1 MYKRGYSYYAHL
13 RLYGWFLSL
22 ASVMI
27 LTGLQLRTQLLLT
40 RQITEETPVTTT
52 VASFVS
58 ASRNKH
64 QSQSLYAK
72 ENRRHRLI
80 LGTSETLLR
89 SANHFSSSSHNVNMH
104 SLSFAAS
111 CLQSLLTTNNGG
123 DKEWDYDTIE
133 ILLPDTTI
141 AADDESSLSLLLQR
155 LRQRY
160 PAAEISVHQ
169 GSIHNSSESKREG
182 HKVFETLR
190 TTKTTTTT
198 TSSYEDSQAAVD
210 SGKSWGIGDA
220 CYWFHPT
227 TNPPLWME
235 FNPRAV
241 QSLISSLQFSSYLPS
256 FLRKRRLDISN
267 ELLAD
272 DEYYYYDD
280 TRHTLT
286 VHNPFD
292 TERMLYLTYKVGPQ
306 EALTRIRLDGIPAL
320 VIEPYRE
327 SDDSDVISWEMSPVG
342 KVAPRQ
348 SIRVQW
354 NVLSSPLDG
363 DDKSVFRILGVSFG
377 AQSSPRI

>member
-1 MYKRGYSYYAHL
+1 MYKRGYSYSAHY

-40 RQITEETPVTTT
+40 RQITEETPATTAA
-52 VASFVS
+52 VSFVTAS
-58 ASRNKH
+58 ANKH
-64 QSQSLYAK
+64 QLQSFYSK
-72 ENRRHRLI
+72 EKRRHRLI
-80 LGTSETLLR
+80 LGTSETFLASSNNL
-89 SANHFSSSSHNVNMH
+89 SSSSHNVNMH
-104 SLSFAAS
+104 SLSYAAS
-111 CLQSLLTTNNGG
+111 CLQSLLTSNNRG
-123 DKEWDYDTIE
+123 DEEVGYDSIE

-169 GSIHNSSESKREG
+169 QSIHNSSESKREDQ
-182 HKVFETLR
+182 KVLETSR
-190 TTKTTTTT
+190 TTTTT
-198 TSSYEDSQAAVD
+198 ASLYDESQATVKN
-210 SGKSWGIGDA
+210 SGSWGLGDA

-227 TNPPLWME
+227 TNPPLWMK

-241 QSLISSLQFSSYLPS
+241 RSLIASHQVSSYLPS

-267 ELLAD
+267 DSLEG

-280 TRHTLT
+280 AKQSLT

-292 TERMLYLTYKVGPQ
+292 TERMLHLTYKVGPH
-306 EALTRIRLDGIPAL
+306 EALARIRLDGTPAL
-320 VIEPYRE
+320 IIEPYRE
-327 SDDSDVISWEMSPVG
+327 SDDSDLISWETSPVG
-342 KVAPRQ
+342 KVLPRQ

-354 NVLSSPLDG
+354 DLISSPLDG
-363 DDKSVFRILGVSFG
+363 DDKGAFRVLGVSFG
-377 AQSSPRI
+377 AQSSPRP

>member
-1 MYKRGYSYYAHL
+1 MYKRGYSHYAHH

-40 RQITEETPVTTT
+40 RQITEETPAATAAV
-52 VASFVS
+52 SFIS

-64 QSQSLYAK
+64 DLQTSYTK
-72 ENRRHRLI
+72 DKTRHYLI
-80 LGTSETLLR
+80 LGTSETLPASTHHL
-89 SANHFSSSSHNVNMH
+89 SSFSHKVNMH

-111 CLQSLLTTNNGG
+111 CLQSLLTIHNKGH
-123 DKEWDYDTIE
+123 EELDYDIIE
-133 ILLPDTTI
+133 ILLFDIRT
-141 AADDESSLSLLLQR
+141 AADESSLSLLLQR

-160 PAAEISVHQ
+160 PAAHISVQ
-169 GSIHNSSESKREG
+169 QQSIHNTSEKKREDQTIF
-182 HKVFETLR
+182 KTLQ
-190 TTKTTTTT
+190 TTTTT
-198 TSSYEDSQAAVD
+198 TSSYDDVQAAVNY
-210 SGKSWGIGDA
+210 GSWGTGDA

-241 QSLISSLQFSSYLPS
+241 QSLIASQQLSFYLPS
-256 FLRKRRLDISN
+256 FLRKRRLDSSN
-267 ELLAD
+267 DPSED
-272 DEYYYYDD
+272 YEYYYFYNDAKR
-280 TRHTLT
+280 TFA

-292 TERMLYLTYKVGPQ
+292 TERMLYLTYKVGPR
-306 EALTRIRLDGIPAL
+306 EALTRIRLDGVPAV

-327 SDDSDVISWEMSPVG
+327 HNENDTRGWETSPVG

-354 NVLSSPLDG
+354 DLLASPLDG
-363 DDKSVFRILGVSFG
+363 DDNGVFRLMGVSFG
-377 AQSSPRI
+377 AHPSP